1 MRVSRWLIVFLLVCG
16 LSRTSAAQQLPE
28 LTEPVNDFAKV
39 IDAQNAATI
48 DRMSR
53 ALKAKTGDV
62 VVVVTVPTIEPFGD
76 INEYT
81 VKLFENHGKGIG
93 EKGKDNG
100 VLIVLAMKERKVRIE
115 PGYALEEFVTDGF
128 SGETSRDV
136 MAPQFRRGNFGD
148 GLRLGAERV
157 IGRIA
162 QGRGVTLDGVR
173 VPAAATRSRNGGSPI
188 GFGVILLVFFAIL
201 IISRIGGGPGR
212 RRRRSWGG
220 GPWSGWSSGV
230 GPFGGGWGGGG
241 FGGGGFGGGGGGF
254 GGGFGGF
261 GGGRSGGGGGGA
273 SW

>member
-1 MRVSRWLIVFLLVCG
+1 MHVSRWLIVLLLVSSFG
-16 LSRTSAAQQLPE
+16 RTAAAQELPE
-28 LTEPVNDFAKV
+28 LNAPVNDLANV
-39 IDAQNAATI
+39 IDPESQSAI

-53 ALKAKTGDV
+53 ALKEKTGDV
-62 VVVVTVPTIEPFGD
+62 VVVVTVDTFEPYAD
-76 INEYT
+76 VKEYA

-100 VLIVLAMKERKVRIE
+100 ALILLAMKERKVWVE
-115 PGYALEEFVTDGF
+115 VGYGLEEFITDGF
-128 SGETSRDV
+128 AGETSREV
-136 MAPQFRRGNFGD
+136 MAPQFRRGRFGD
-148 GLRLGAERV
+148 GLRAGTERI

-173 VPAAATRSRNGGSPI
+173 VPAASRSRGGGTPI
-188 GFGVILLVFFAIL
+188 SFGVIVLIFFAIL

-212 RRRRSWGG
+212 RRRRYWGG

-261 GGGRSGGGGGGA
+261 GGGRSGGGGGGS

>member
-1 MRVSRWLIVFLLVCG
+1 MVVSRWSLVACLSLSVLAG
-16 LSRTSAAQQLPE
+16 FSRTLSAQELPE
-28 LTEPVNDFAKV
+28 LNAPVTDFAKV
-39 IDAQNAATI
+39 IDAQNEEAI

-53 ALKAKTGDV
+53 ALKEKTGDV
-62 VVVVTVPTIEPFGD
+62 VVVVSVPTIEPYAD

-100 VLIVLAMKERKVRIE
+100 VVIVLAMKERKVRIE
-115 PGYALEEFVTDGF
+115 PGYGLEEFITDGF
-128 SGETSRDV
+128 SGETSREV
-136 MAPQFRRGNFGD
+136 MAPYFRRGQFGD

-173 VPAAATRSRNGGSPI
+173 VPAAATRSRGGGSPI
-188 GFGVILLVFFAIL
+188 GFGVILLIFFAIL

-212 RRRRSWGG
+212 RRRRYWGG

-230 GPFGGGWGGGG
+230 GPFGGGW
-241 FGGGGFGGGGGGF
+241 GGGGFGGGGGGF

>member
-1 MRVSRWLIVFLLVCG
+1 MVVSRWSLVACLSLSVLAG
-16 LSRTSAAQQLPE
+16 FSRTLSAQELPE
-28 LTEPVNDFAKV
+28 LNAPVNDFAKV
-39 IDAQNAATI
+39 IDAQNEEAI

-53 ALKAKTGDV
+53 ALKEKTGDV
-62 VVVVTVPTIEPFGD
+62 VVVVSVPTIEPYAD

-100 VLIVLAMKERKVRIE
+100 VVIVLAMKERKVRIE
-115 PGYALEEFVTDGF
+115 PGYGLEEFITDGF
-128 SGETSRDV
+128 SGETSREV
-136 MAPQFRRGNFGD
+136 MAPYFRRGQFGD

-173 VPAAATRSRNGGSPI
+173 VPAAATRSRGGGSPI
-188 GFGVILLVFFAIL
+188 GFGVILLIFFAIL

-212 RRRRSWGG
+212 RRRRYWGG

-230 GPFGGGWGGGG
+230 GPFGGGWGGG
-241 FGGGGFGGGGGGF
+241 
-254 GGGFGGF
+254 
-261 GGGRSGGGGGGA
+261 A